1 MSTGGRGADADAH
14 APEVLPQWEMVSGEK
29 KWLKR
34 ESECNVK
41 NQVAYVWRFRGP
53 TWLGAHSG
61 DSRFCDFAYLTWFWR
76 GHFLNFAYLTW
87 FWRGQKC
94 DFCSGG
100 FWGAKTN
107 LGRLWGAQMVQ
118 QWVKMEPRWAMMVQR
133 GAKME
138 PRWAMMEPN

>member
-1 MSTGGRGADADAH
+1 
-14 APEVLPQWEMVSGEK
+14 MVCK
-29 KWLKR
+29 
-34 ESECNVK
+34 VK

-107 LGRLWGAQMVQ
+107 LGRLWVDFGEALARVWEVLGSSGEALRKLWEALGKLRGTTILYNNNDYKFKTPDQ
-118 QWVKMEPRWAMMVQR
+118 PLQR
-133 GAKME
+133 
-138 PRWAMMEPN
+138 PHIIIIRSYNNIVI